1 MSEGQTKCLRNY
13 NLDPIEYHE
22 GCHENCSSLPAEDGG
37 LPGDNE
43 CRIQFDSGEILKL
56 GPYVEYPTLGDGN
69 STTGWC
75 SINVSENDF
84 EKFNNRK

>member
-1 MSEGQTKCLRNY
+1 MKVVMKIVAVYQQRMVVYQVITNVEY
-13 NLDPIEYHE
+13 NLIV
-22 GCHENCSSLPAEDGG
+22 EN
-37 LPGDNE
+37 
-43 CRIQFDSGEILKL
+43 LKL